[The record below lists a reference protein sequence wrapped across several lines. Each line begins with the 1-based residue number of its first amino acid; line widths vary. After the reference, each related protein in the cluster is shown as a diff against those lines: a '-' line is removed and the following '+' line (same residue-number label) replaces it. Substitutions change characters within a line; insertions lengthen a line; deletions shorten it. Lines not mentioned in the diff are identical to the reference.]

1 MRLSINRAETQSR
14 GELLLRTFFG
24 GIYIG
29 LPHIF
34 VMMFI
39 QIWASILNLIA
50 FFVILFTGRFP
61 ESPFNF
67 NVGLYRWSARLNA
80 SFYNLIDGYP
90 QIGVSGTHPDVTL
103 EIPYPETVSRGKTL
117 LRAFFGIFYV
127 LMPHAFCLSFYGI
140 WVMIQQMIAWWVV
153 LFTGSY
159 PESMFR
165 SIEGYMRWSL
175 RVSLYMAHMTDE
187 YPRFSGNE

>member
-1 MRLSINRAETQSR
+1 MRLSINRAETHSR
-14 GELLLRTFFG
+14 GELLLRSFFG
-24 GIYIG
+24 AIYIA

-34 VMMFI
+34 VLLFI
-39 QIWASILNLIA
+39 NIWASILNLIA

-61 ESPFNF
+61 ESTFNF
-67 NVGLYRWSARLNA
+67 NVGLFRWSARLNA

-90 QIGVSGTHPDVTL
+90 QIGVDGSHQDVTL
-103 EIPYPETVSRGKTL
+103 EIPYPESVSRGKTL
-117 LRAFFGIFYV
+117 LRFFFGWAYV
-127 LMPHAFCLSFYGI
+127 VIPHAFCLYFYAI
-140 WVMIQQMIAWWVV
+140 WVIIQLMIAWWVV

-165 SIEGYMRWSL
+165 SIEGYLRWSF
-175 RVSLYMAHMTDE
+175 RVRLYMGHMTDE